1 VIKVTIGD
9 SQREFSSRAS
19 IDERW
24 INQQIEARRGDTGR
38 DPCVRVHVYTPGVD
52 VAFAS
57 AGCGGAGGGGR
68 APNTKESAILS
79 LWRELELGGGQFAGG
94 RLVAFLKRA
103 FGMIG

>member
-1 VIKVTIGD
+1 MIKVTIGD

-19 IDERW
+19 IEEGW
-24 INQQIEARRGDTGR
+24 INQQIEARRRDTGR

-57 AGCGGAGGGGR
+57 AACGGAGGGGR
-68 APNTKESAILS
+68 GPNAKESSILS
-79 LWRELELGGGQFAGG
+79 LWSELELGTGQLAGG

-103 FGMIG
+103 FGVIG